1 MLLFFVYD
9 SLDFD
14 PPKDV
19 DVKLYSD
26 GLVSLSFPTS
36 FSVPCRI
43 DARLFP
49 FDTQRCNATFE
60 PWRHSIE
67 EVKLT
72 LSIGEAKFTLQ
83 NPDEWRARS
92 ISNFVDNGV
101 WDLTDINFQEVA
113 NLYPSGEYSAIA
125 VVLVISRRPLFYV
138 LTVIIPCTLLSMI
151 TLMVF
156 ILPSE
161 SGEKVSLGISN
172 VLALTLLQ
180 QLFSGIMPPTSDKSP
195 LICEYIY

>member
-1 MLLFFVYD
+1 MLLFFVYH
-9 SLDFD
+9 SLDFKL
-14 PPKDV
+14 PKDV
-19 DVKLYSD
+19 SVKLYSD
-26 GLVSLSFPTS
+26 GLVYLAFPTS

-60 PWRHSIE
+60 PWDHSIE

-72 LSIGEAKFTLQ
+72 LSIGDVKFTLQ

-101 WDLTDINFQEVA
+101 WDLIDINFQEVA
-113 NLYPSGEYSAIA
+113 NLHLFGEYSAIA
-125 VVLVISRRPLFYV
+125 VILMISRRPLFYV
-138 LTVIIPCTLLSMI
+138 LIVIIPCTLLSMI

-156 ILPSE
+156 ILPVE
-161 SGEKVSLGISN
+161 SGEKNFLRYQQCAGID
-172 VLALTLLQ
+172 A
-180 QLFSGIMPPTSDKSP
+180 FSTTVFRDHGARHQINHH
-195 LICEYIY
+195 